1 MSKLTIRHPITF
13 IIFLCDIYI
22 LFTMLKQLTDK
33 IIKHKKLNVKLF
45 LKNFHFFSKS
55 LFFIVSP
62 SDFQYLLGVSELIS
76 FVIIK
81 HKKLKVKLFLIFFH
95 LLINIYK

>member
-45 LKNFHFFSKS
+45 FKKFSFFLKS
-55 LFFIVSP
+55 LFSIVSP

-76 FVIIK
+76 FSIIK
-81 HKKLKVKLFLIFFH
+81 HKKLNVKLFFYFFSF
-95 LLINIYK
+95 IDKYI

>member
-45 LKNFHFFSKS
+45 FKKIFIFFKKFIFYCFTIRLSIFTWS
-55 LFFIVSP
+55 IRIYLFF
-62 SDFQYLLGVSELIS
+62 
-76 FVIIK
+76 
-81 HKKLKVKLFLIFFH
+81 
-95 LLINIYK
+95 NYKT